1 MSEDQEDAI
10 RNAWLDL
17 SAMVDHI
24 SRIGNA
30 LTKVAPVQWDAFTV
44 DSKACEELVKAG
56 SDSIKELEENF
67 EFLKQR

>member
-17 SAMVDHI
+17 SAMVEHI

-30 LTKVAPVQWDAFTV
+30 LTKVAPV

>member
-17 SAMVDHI
+17 SAMVEHI
-24 SRIGNA
+24 SRIGFGF
-30 LTKVAPVQWDAFTV
+30 P
-44 DSKACEELVKAG
+44 SKACEELVKAG
-56 SDSIKELEENF
+56 SDSVKELEENF

>member
-17 SAMVDHI
+17 SAMVEHI
-24 SRIGNA
+24 SRWN
-30 LTKVAPVQWDAFTV
+30 D
-44 DSKACEELVKAG
+44 CEELVKAG